1 MLRKRLITVLT
12 FNDGVLFRTKDFIP
26 DYRYT
31 LNFVDAWS
39 VDEIVILDV
48 TRPNQGKRENFY
60 NVVRQFARKCF
71 VPLAVGGG
79 VRTLNDFKTLLGL
92 GADKIII
99 NTEAVK
105 RPEFITEGAKS
116 FGAQCVVVSI
126 DAKKKD
132 DGCYEVFT
140 DFGRRSTGLSPD
152 EWAKKAQEFGAGEI
166 MINSIDKDGSLE
178 GYDLELAKIVSNAVD
193 IPVLICGGAG
203 LWQHFVD
210 GFNKGKASAV
220 CTTNIYHFT
229 ESSIK
234 SAKIYLK
241 NNQIDVRI

>member
-140 DFGRRSTGLSPD
+140 DFG
-152 EWAKKAQEFGAGEI
+152 
-166 MINSIDKDGSLE
+166 
-178 GYDLELAKIVSNAVD
+178 
-193 IPVLICGGAG
+193 
-203 LWQHFVD
+203 
-210 GFNKGKASAV
+210 
-220 CTTNIYHFT
+220 
-229 ESSIK
+229 
-234 SAKIYLK
+234 
-241 NNQIDVRI
+241 